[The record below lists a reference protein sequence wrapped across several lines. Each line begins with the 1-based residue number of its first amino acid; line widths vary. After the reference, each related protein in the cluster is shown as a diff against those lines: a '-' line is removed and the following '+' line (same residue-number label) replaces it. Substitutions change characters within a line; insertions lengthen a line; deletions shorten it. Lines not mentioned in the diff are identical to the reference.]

1 MLAGAGGLPSRRS
14 AGRDGDRGAR
24 GKGTVGLQEA
34 HHQIPH
40 PHIHTWPKPPL
51 RGRSSSRC
59 EFCTSRRVFPRQVKV
74 FPHVP
79 SPTCGAGDCALPGST
94 SLQRP
99 RQGVLRAPPQKVFV
113 GGALQPILAFFSPQ
127 NMTMLSRRPKQFLP
141 LPFTWPLAAG
151 AVP

>member
-1 MLAGAGGLPSRRS
+1 MACWWGRAGCPPGA
-14 AGRDGDRGAR
+14 ARGAM
-24 GKGTVGLQEA
+24 GTVGLGA
-34 HHQIPH
+34 KARWVCRKHITKS
-40 PHIHTWPKPPL
+40 HIHTWPKPPL

-113 GGALQPILAFFSPQ
+113 GGALQPILAFFFPQ